1 MPTNSYK
8 SNNSGKLR
16 EKIKKGLALLEH
28 CTLCPR
34 NCGVNRLDDERG
46 FCGVGRKASVS
57 SFSPHFGEEDVL
69 VGEKGSGTIFLSS
82 CSLRCCFC
90 QNYEISFSPE
100 SGQEVSSA
108 ELAAIMLDLQQRGCH
123 NINFVSPSHVVV
135 QILEAID
142 IAVDG
147 GLCIPLIYNS
157 SGYDSIEAL
166 ELLENVVDIYMP
178 DFKFWQSGSSEKYC
192 HAPDYP
198 EVAQR
203 ALLQMHRQ
211 VGDLKVDENGIAT
224 SGLLIRHLLMPEAFA
239 ETQQILRFVADKLSR
254 HTYVNIMDQYRPCG
268 KIADHPEL
276 QKNISAQEHNG
287 AQEYAA
293 KLGLTR
299 IDERETAKLL
309 RRLGIL

>member
-1 MPTNSYK
+1 MKVIQTTIPDV
-8 SNNSGKLR
+8 L
-16 EKIKKGLALLEH
+16 ILE
-28 CTLCPR
+28 PQVF
-34 NCGVNRLDDERG
+34 GDERG

-69 VGEKGSGTIFLSS
+69 VGENGSGTIFFSS

-100 SGQEVSSA
+100 SGQEVNSA

-142 IAVDG
+142 IAVNG

-178 DFKFWQSGSSEKYC
+178 DFKFWQSESGKKYC
-192 HAPDYP
+192 NAPDYP

-203 ALLQMHRQ
+203 ALLLMHQQ
-211 VGDLKVDENGIAT
+211 VGDLKVDENGLAT
-224 SGLLIRHLLMPEAFA
+224 KGLLIRHLLMPEAFA
-239 ETQQILRFVADKLSR
+239 ETQQILRFVADKLSK
-254 HTYVNIMDQYRPCG
+254 HTYVNLMDQYRPCG

-276 QKNISAQEHNG
+276 QKNISAQEHN
-287 AQEYAA
+287 ATQEYAA

-299 IDERETAKLL
+299 IDERDTANLL